1 MAVEYQEKTRMLC
14 DLLWSGWRGCYVIL
28 HVKSLDL
35 AAFEPILLLF
45 ILMIW
50 YHRQYYVGMIWY
62 HPRLYD
68 GMMWYHPRL

>member
-50 YHRQYYVGMIWY
+50 YHRHYYVAMMWY
-62 HPRLYD
+62 RPRLYE
-68 GMMWYHPRL
+68 GMMWYHPGF

>member
-1 MAVEYQEKTRMLC
+1 MDA
-14 DLLWSGWRGCYVIL
+14 DHPWSGWCGCYVIL
-28 HVKSLDL
+28 HVKCLDL
-35 AAFEPILLLF
+35 ATFEPILLLF

-50 YHRQYYVGMIWY
+50 YHRYYYVGMMWY